1 MRASVKYCRELG
13 RFWTAS
19 WSSTICFLVLAV
31 STRGVSPVTV
41 IVSSTAPTF
50 MSALTV
56 AVNVPVS
63 STPSRLTVL
72 KPVSAN
78 VTVYAP
84 GLKSWI
90 RNCPVPSVTA
100 VRVFSMSTGLE
111 ASTVT
116 PGSTAPEASFT

>member
-1 MRASVKYCRELG
+1 
-13 RFWTAS
+13 
-19 WSSTICFLVLAV
+19 
-31 STRGVSPVTV
+31 
-41 IVSSTAPTF
+41 

-56 AVNVPVS
+56 AVNDPVS

-72 KPVSAN
+72 KPVSEN

-84 GLKSWI
+84 GRKSSI

-100 VRVFSMSTGLE
+100 VRVFSMSTGLA